1 MNSTSN
7 TIANQLRQQLSQQPS
22 LNELAWRAG
31 VSQPSLS
38 RFVNGKRDITLA
50 TASKVAKELGLE
62 LQQAPSPAVKNP
74 HNTCIEICQ
83 TV

>member
-7 TIANQLRQQLSQQPS
+7 TIANQLKAHLSQQPS

-38 RFVNGKRDITLA
+38 RFLSGKRDITLA
-50 TASKVAKELGLE
+50 TASKVAEQLGLE
-62 LQQAPSPAVKNP
+62 LLPAASVESQP
-74 HNTCIEICQ
+74 
-83 TV
+83 